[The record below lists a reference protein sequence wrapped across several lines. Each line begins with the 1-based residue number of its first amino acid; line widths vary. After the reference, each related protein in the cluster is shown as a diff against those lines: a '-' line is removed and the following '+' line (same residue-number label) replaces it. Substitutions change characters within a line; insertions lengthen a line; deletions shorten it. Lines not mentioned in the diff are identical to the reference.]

1 MKKFILFMLVLILLT
16 GCHKEEK
23 VIDLS
28 FDDDYYTI
36 ATPYKEGVGNNYIR
50 PSVITTY
57 DYSQVESD
65 LMDLSTKY
73 FATSKYRFQ
82 AGQYLTEKK
91 LIGLLNDKN
100 LNNTPEVKID
110 DITLKPNYISGI
122 HEQNFLDKKNNLK
135 GVSIALVLNPYQE
148 YKNDNGSYLYKEIDK
163 NVLVEYGQNKSKEL
177 LKELRKIK
185 AYQNIDIMMAIYIIG
200 DPNDNVDGHFEYI
213 GKTNNDMIEYEK
225 INYEY
230 HYLTSNYVLEHDLN
244 NYKAFDSLNNTMTKK
259 LDNFYITAKG
269 LYINNNLNKLD
280 VEINSSLMNK
290 DKMLMVSQ
298 MFADQI
304 INSFDESLLIRVY
317 FKIGNETK
325 VLIVKKRN
333 SIETN
338 IYLLNN

>member
-1 MKKFILFMLVLILLT
+1 MKKFILFILVLVLLT

-50 PSVITTY
+50 SSVITTY

-73 FATSKYRFQ
+73 FDSSKYRFQ

-91 LIGLLNDKN
+91 LISLLSDKK
-100 LNNTPEVKID
+100 LNKTSEIKID
-110 DITLKPNYISGI
+110 GITLKPNYISGI

-148 YKNDNGSYLYKEIDK
+148 YKNENGSYLYKEIDK
-163 NVLVEYGQNKSKEL
+163 KVLIQYGKDKSKDL

-185 AYQNIDIMMAIYIIG
+185 DYQNISIMMALYVVG
-200 DPNDNVDGHFEYI
+200 DPSENVNGNFEYI
-213 GKTNNDMIEYEK
+213 GKTNNDSIEYEE

-244 NYKAFDSLNNTMTKK
+244 SYKAFDSLNKMMSKK
-259 LDNFYITAKG
+259 LDNVYITAKG
-269 LYINNNLNKLD
+269 LYVNNSLNKLD
-280 VEINSSLMNK
+280 IEINSNLMNK

-304 INSFDESLLIRVY
+304 VSSFDESLLIRVY